1 MAHLADPEAPKKK
14 FSLDGD
20 LVFVAYVDKY
30 PEQKNASIDVL
41 LWRADKN

>member
-14 FSLDGD
+14 FSIAGD
-20 LVFVAYVDKY
+20 EVFVAYVDKY